1 MEERWKMSKTGVT
14 LPSHGLWKLLNREE
28 LGIIDNAAYKIL
40 NDVGVFM
47 DDAELLKNAEKMG
60 FSVDYEKKVVTEIP
74 EHIVRENVAKAPK
87 NFLLAGRDPEW
98 DLIFEG
104 PGRKQFWAPECG
116 ATDRLEWDEKKK
128 TYVRRRAGSKDTLYA
143 AKIVDGID
151 DFDHNIYLYDAAEE
165 GQLGLPS
172 ELNKMNAMLQGT
184 TKWAGHLCTTVSDIK
199 EHDYVAK
206 LGAEVAGGAEELRK
220 RPLFWTVYNYIGT
233 LQLNRF
239 NSWLLRAAIKHHFPI
254 MPAVTAAAPLQ
265 GPAMAAGNAA
275 LSHAGVLF
283 MIALQQHYDPGTAVV
298 ANNIVFC
305 MDPMTGRGAIGSA
318 HFTVGQNAMNQLW
331 HELYGLPTAQYGGCN
346 AASLDQQA
354 FVLMGHMMLQ
364 VAMGTD
370 MVFIQHAGEALDP
383 AMIPVTAEIAH
394 YGKHLASNFDQILPT
409 AENLALDVIKE
420 VGVMGEGWITHKYNI
435 DRLDRF
441 YKSFCLDTSAFDT
454 WLAEGAPSWVY
465 VRCREKLKELE
476 KHEPKPLPK
485 DTVARMNAIVKEG
498 NEKLKV
504 G

>member
-1 MEERWKMSKTGVT
+1 LEEIRKLSRTGVT
-14 LPSHGLWKLLNREE
+14 LPSHGLWNVCNREE
-28 LGIIDNAAYKIL
+28 LEIIDNAAYKIL

-47 DDAELLKNAEKMG
+47 DDADLLKNAEKMG
-60 FSVDYEKKVVTEIP
+60 FSVDYGKKVVTAIP
-74 EHIVRENVAKAPK
+74 EYIVRENVRKAPR

-116 ATDRLEWDEKKK
+116 ATDRLDWDEKKK
-128 TYVRRRAGSKDTLYA
+128 TYVRSRVGSKDTLYA

-151 DFDHNIYLYDAAEE
+151 DFDFNLYLFDAAEE
-165 GQLGLPS
+165 GHLGLPS

-254 MPAVTAAAPLQ
+254 MPAVTAGAPLM
-265 GPAMAAGNAA
+265 GPAMAAGNTA

-283 MIALQQHYDPGTAVV
+283 MIALQQYYDPGTAAV
-298 ANNIVFC
+298 ANNIVFTL
-305 MDPMTGRGAIGSA
+305 DPFGGKGSMSA
-318 HFTVGQNAMNQLW
+318 MGTLGSCAMNQLW
-331 HELYGLPTAQYGGCN
+331 HEFYGLPTAQYSGVGDGSFDEVAFTLN
-346 AASLDQQA
+346 HSETLQQ
-354 FVLMGHMMLQ
+354 L
-364 VAMGTD
+364 MGTD
-370 MVFIQHAGEALDP
+370 MMFEQFSGGALDP
-383 AMIPVTAEIAH
+383 RMIVVAAEIAH
-394 YGKHLASNFDQILPT
+394 QGRHFMSNFDEIRPT

-420 VGVMGEGWITHKYNI
+420 VGVMGEGWMTHKYNI
-435 DRLDRF
+435 DRLKRWGKT
-441 YKSFCLDTSAFDT
+441 YSLDTRPMDT
-454 WLAEGAPSWVY
+454 WLEEGAPSWVFDL
-465 VRCREKLKELE
+465 CKEKLKELE